1 MRIAVFGQARQ
12 FCELSE
18 TKTLVFIIL
27 KIKKNSMSKSKIHK
41 ERIIK
46 QRIEIIQDIISE
58 IVSNNAERISLPE
71 GIIFNYIDAENFEI
85 IKQVSIN
92 ERVYL
97 DDGNS
102 VKILQMQDLS
112 TEQLNSILE
121 ELENKRFDVEE

>member
-1 MRIAVFGQARQ
+1 
-12 FCELSE
+12 
-18 TKTLVFIIL
+18 
-27 KIKKNSMSKSKIHK
+27 MSKSKIHK
-41 ERIIK
+41 EKTIG

-102 VKILQMQDLS
+102 VKILPMQDLS

-121 ELENKRFDVEE
+121 ELENKRFNIEE

>member
-1 MRIAVFGQARQ
+1 
-12 FCELSE
+12 
-18 TKTLVFIIL
+18 
-27 KIKKNSMSKSKIHK
+27 MSKSKIHK
-41 ERIIK
+41 EKTIG

-102 VKILQMQDLS
+102 VKILPMQNLS

-121 ELENKRFDVEE
+121 ELENKRFNIEE